1 MKKKKVMKLAYLLMG
16 IALLL
21 SSCSEDLFTGGSDSN
36 EDVTISLAYSDVSPR
51 DIVVNSR
58 ATPQEERHLDN
69 LYIYIF
75 DGNGNLK
82 GYKGIEGEDSLNQN
96 TSSSNSSN
104 SSNKGVITGIETR
117 SGDSYIYA
125 VANISTGLYP
135 VETSNGTVE
144 PNKLPINLDENKAR
158 AGEYEFTL
166 DQLKALTFNRSS
178 RNTIQISSAFLMSG
192 AVQEGKPVNITPA
205 GTIENGENG
214 ENDIRLSRIV
224 SKVKFTIKEKTG
236 DGVTRSFKL
245 DNYSIM
251 NIAMKGTLIGN
262 IDGNKKYNI
271 SNDKDVSNIK
281 GLTLGVNDVDS
292 TGAECFEAYLPENLQ
307 EPQKSVNNQAMRE
320 NDGML
325 ISKEFINAPKYGT
338 YVVLKGKYEET
349 QNGSTKTANVT
360 YYVHLG
366 NCSADY
372 NDYNVERNSMY
383 TFNITVAGVNKIIV
397 EAKQKEGENEQPGA
411 EGVVMKYGDI
421 GKNLTLDSHY
431 EYMVMRFYQNNIQ
444 ELKKAGKGYFYQV
457 YALGKHTD
465 VINVGATTDG
475 NKNDVDTSW
484 IQFAIKCSRDNS
496 SSTYST
502 DKTSR
507 GTACSYPGTEYSSDL
522 YTVENFLKYLY
533 DNSESTSIWTG
544 SDSIGNYVDATCFVS
559 ENYYKDRSWD
569 EYVNDV
575 DKRAF
580 YVANKVW
587 VSKDKRS
594 VYAGAQYGL
603 TQHNI
608 QTFYDRNQA
617 DSVIAYGCE
626 TINDEEKPD
635 GGSDYNIKDKAD
647 GSNGNEFWDGR
658 ANMMEDI
665 FDEHGKPV
673 KTWDDLKNT
682 RDNLYHSLRIACMR
696 RNRDLNGDGNI
707 SDDEIRWYAPATQQ
721 YAGLWIGEEIM
732 STESKLFNK
741 STKILKYGSNKERM
755 VYYSSTRDAES
766 YLSEEGMA
774 TSNMNKGYGGFSPKY
789 VRCVRNL
796 KSWELGY
803 AKTPDPY
810 YSYDSGTKTVTL
822 DKVDEDAL
830 NITGEQGELFDH
842 TERDEGNKPAK
853 KFTIA
858 NSIWKTPYNYKG
870 TTIDPTPE
878 NVYNGKYWCYGRYS
892 ENNKKNWRVPNQREF
907 CIMAMVSTDDDKID
921 VKWTACRTHFSNMNF
936 RQSWT
941 YNHIDDDSK
950 NKGAVTMSLKGVSG
964 VRCIKVLK

>member
-21 SSCSEDLFTGGSDSN
+21 SSCSEDLFTGGSESN
-36 EDVTISLAYSDVSPR
+36 KDVTISLAYSDVSPR

-82 GYKGIEGEDSLNQN
+82 GYKGIEGEDNLNQN
-96 TSSSNSSN
+96 TSSSN
-104 SSNKGVITGIETR
+104 KEVIKDINTR

-135 VETSNGTVE
+135 VATSNGTVE
-144 PNKLPINLDENKAR
+144 PNKLPINLDEEKAR
-158 AGEYEFTL
+158 AGEYDFTL
-166 DQLKALTFNRSS
+166 DQLKALTFNRNN

-192 AVQEGKPVNITPA
+192 AVQQGKLVNITPA
-205 GTIENGENG
+205 GTIENDENDENDG
-214 ENDIRLSRIV
+214 NDIRLSRIV

-271 SNDKDVSNIK
+271 SNNTDVSNIV
-281 GLTLGVNDVDS
+281 GQTLGVNDVDE
-292 TGAECFEAYLPENLQ
+292 TGAKCFEAYLPENLQ
-307 EPQKSVNNQAMRE
+307 EAQHDVQDQAKRE
-320 NDGML
+320 DDNM
-325 ISKEFINAPKYGT
+325 SNPKEFTNAPKYGT

-349 QNGSTKTANVT
+349 KDGSTKTAETT

-366 NCSADY
+366 DCSANH
-372 NDYNVERNSMY
+372 NDYNVERNCKY

-397 EAKQKEGENEQPGA
+397 EAKKEGNEQPGA
-411 EGVVMKYGDI
+411 EGVVMEYGKI

-431 EYMVMRFYQNNIQ
+431 EYMVMRFYKDEIQ
-444 ELKKAGKGYFYQV
+444 KLKKYKIGYYYQV
-457 YALGKHTD
+457 YALGKKTKP
-465 VINVGATTDG
+465 INVQDVANPTTQKHQEKLNG
-475 NKNDVDTSW
+475 VDTSW
-484 IQFAIKCSRDNS
+484 IEFAITGRGNS
-496 SSTYST
+496 TSSYGNENSG
-502 DKTSR
+502 R
-507 GTACSYPGTEYSSDL
+507 GTPCDYPGIGKTMDIE
-522 YTVENFLKYLY
+522 TFLKMLY
-533 DNSESTSIWTG
+533 VNANNDSFWTEG
-544 SDSIGNYVDATCFVS
+544 KYIDATCFVS
-559 ENYYKDRSWD
+559 ENYYKDLSWD
-569 EYVNDV
+569 QYVNNV

-580 YVANKVW
+580 YIANKIS
-587 VSKDKRS
+587 VSEDKRS
-594 VYAGAQYGL
+594 VYAEAQYGL

-617 DSVIAYGCE
+617 GSVIAYGCE
-626 TINDEEKPD
+626 TINDEEKSD
-635 GGSDYNIKDKAD
+635 GRSDYNIAD
-647 GSNGNEFWDGR
+647 QAVGSNGNDYWNGL
-658 ANMMEDI
+658 ANMMKDI
-665 FDEHGKPV
+665 FINGEPV
-673 KTWDDLKNT
+673 KNWDDLKNT
-682 RDNLYHSLRIACMR
+682 KDNLYHSLRIACMR
-696 RNRDLNGDGNI
+696 RNRDLNGDGKI
-707 SDDEIRWYAPATQQ
+707 SEDEIRWYAPATQQ

-732 STESKLFNK
+732 STESKLFNR
-741 STKILKYGSNKERM
+741 STKTLKIDNLESRM
-755 VYYSSTRDAES
+755 IYYSSTRDAEAF
-766 YLSEEGMA
+766 LSEEGMA
-774 TSNMNKGYGGFSPKY
+774 TGNYNKVNTPYAPKY

-796 KSWELGY
+796 KSGEIGY
-803 AKTPDPY
+803 NQTPDTY
-810 YSYDSGTKTVTL
+810 YSYNSNTKTVTL

-858 NSIWKTPYNYKG
+858 DSQWTDYYYDKG
-870 TTIDPTPE
+870 ILMKPTAD

-892 ENNKKNWRVPNQREF
+892 GKNGEKNWRVPNQREL
-907 CIMAMVSTDDDKID
+907 CIMAMVAPNDALNS
-921 VKWTACRTHFSNMNF
+921 ACRTHFSNMNF

-941 YNHIDDDSK
+941 HNNSNI
-950 NKGAVTMSLKGVSG
+950 VTMSLSKAWG

>member
-21 SSCSEDLFTGGSDSN
+21 SSCSEDLFTGGSESN
-36 EDVTISLAYSDVSPR
+36 KDVTISLAYSDVSPR

-82 GYKGIEGEDSLNQN
+82 GYKGIEGEDNLNQN
-96 TSSSNSSN
+96 TSSSETE
-104 SSNKGVITGIETR
+104 KKEITGIKTR

-135 VETSNGTVE
+135 VATSNGTVE
-144 PNKLPINLDENKAR
+144 PNKLPINLDQDRAR
-158 AGEYEFTL
+158 AGEYKFTL
-166 DQLKALTFNRSS
+166 DQLKALTFNRNNP
-178 RNTIQISSAFLMSG
+178 NTIQISSAFLMSG
-192 AVQEGKPVNITPA
+192 SVQNGKLVKITPA

-224 SKVKFTIKEKTG
+224 SKVKFTIKEETR
-236 DGVTRSFKL
+236 DGVKRSFKL

-251 NIAMKGTLIGN
+251 NIAKKGTLIGN
-262 IDGNKKYNI
+262 IDGNKKYI
-271 SNDKDVSNIK
+271 SKVKEDFSNIV
-281 GLTLGVNDVDS
+281 GQTLGVNNVDS
-292 TGAECFEAYLPENLQ
+292 TGVECFEAYLPENLQ

-320 NDGML
+320 DDGML
-325 ISKEFINAPKYGT
+325 ISKEFTNAPEYGT

-349 QNGSTKTANVT
+349 KDGSTKTANVT

-372 NDYNVERNSMY
+372 NDYNVVRNSMY

-397 EAKQKEGENEQPGA
+397 EAKKEGNEQPGA
-411 EGVVMKYGDI
+411 EGVVMEYGKI

-431 EYMVMRFYQNNIQ
+431 EYMVMRFNREDIQNLKTYNI
-444 ELKKAGKGYFYQV
+444 GYYYQV
-457 YALGKHTD
+457 YALGKKTKP
-465 VINVGATTDG
+465 INVKDVANPATQEHQEKLNG
-475 NKNDVDTSW
+475 VDTSW
-484 IQFAIKCSRDNS
+484 IEFAITGRAGSL
-496 SSTYST
+496 STYG
-502 DKTSR
+502 DENDGR
-507 GTACSYPGTEYSSDL
+507 GTPCDYPGIGKTMDIE
-522 YTVENFLKYLY
+522 TFLKMLY
-533 DNSESTSIWTG
+533 DNADNDSFWTNG
-544 SDSIGNYVDATCFVS
+544 KYIDATCFVS
-559 ENYYKDRSWD
+559 ENYYKDLSWD
-569 EYVNDV
+569 KYVNDV

-580 YVANKVW
+580 YVASYVW
-587 VSKDKRS
+587 VSKDTRS
-594 VYAGAQYGL
+594 VYAEAQYGL

-608 QTFYDRNQA
+608 QTFYDRSQA
-617 DSVIAYGCE
+617 ENVTAYGCE
-626 TINDEEKPD
+626 TINDEEKP
-635 GGSDYNIKDKAD
+635 GGGDTGFDINEQVE
-647 GSNGNEFWDGR
+647 GSNGNDYWNGR
-658 ANMMEDI
+658 ANMIQDI
-665 FDEHGKPV
+665 YNFKDKKPV
-673 KTWDDLKNT
+673 KYWDELKGNI
-682 RDNLYHSLRIACMR
+682 SLRIACMS

-707 SDDEIRWYAPATQQ
+707 SEDEIRWYAPATNQ

-741 STKILKYGSNKERM
+741 STKTLKTNKDRM
-755 VYYSSTRDAES
+755 IYYSSTCDAEAF
-766 YLSEEGMA
+766 LSEEGMA
-774 TSNMNKGYGGFSPKY
+774 TGNYNKVNTPYAPKY

-796 KSWELGY
+796 KSGEIGY
-803 AKTPDPY
+803 NQIPDQY
-810 YSYDSGTKTVTL
+810 YSYDSEHKTVTL

-858 NSIWKTPYNYKG
+858 DSQWTDYYNYQGILMK
-870 TTIDPTPE
+870 PTAE

-892 ENNKKNWRVPNQREF
+892 GKNGEKNWRVPNQREL
-907 CIMAMVSTDDDKID
+907 CIMAMVAPNDALNS
-921 VKWTACRTHFSNMNF
+921 ACRTHFSNMNF

-941 YNHIDDDSK
+941 HNYSNI
-950 NKGAVTMSLKGVSG
+950 VTMSLSNAWG

>member
-21 SSCSEDLFTGGSDSN
+21 SSCSEDLFTGGSESN
-36 EDVTISLAYSDVSPR
+36 KDVTISLAYSDVSPR
-51 DIVVNSR
+51 DVVVNSR
-58 ATPQEERHLDN
+58 AKTQEEHHLDN

-82 GYKGIEGEDSLNQN
+82 GYKGIEGEDNLNQN
-96 TSSSNSSN
+96 TSSSETE
-104 SSNKGVITGIETR
+104 KQEITGIKTR

-135 VETSNGTVE
+135 VATSNGTVE
-144 PNKLPINLDENKAR
+144 PNKLPINLDEDKAC

-166 DQLKALTFNRSS
+166 DQLKALTFNRNN

-192 AVQEGKPVNITPA
+192 AVQKGNLVNITPA
-205 GTIENGENG
+205 GTIENGG
-214 ENDIRLSRIV
+214 NDIRLSRIV

-271 SNDKDVSNIK
+271 SNNTDVSNIV
-281 GLTLGVNDVDS
+281 GQTLSVNDVDE
-292 TGAECFEAYLPENLQ
+292 TGAKYFKAYLPENLQ
-307 EPQKSVNNQAMRE
+307 EAQHDVQDQAKRE
-320 NDGML
+320 DDNM
-325 ISKEFINAPKYGT
+325 SNPKEFINAPKYGT

-349 QNGSTKTANVT
+349 KDGSTKTAETT

-366 NCSADY
+366 DCSANH
-372 NDYNVERNSMY
+372 NDYNVERNCKY

-397 EAKQKEGENEQPGA
+397 EAKKEGNEQPGA
-411 EGVVMKYGDI
+411 EGVVMEYGKI

-431 EYMVMRFYQNNIQ
+431 EYMVMRFYKDEIQ
-444 ELKKAGKGYFYQV
+444 KLKKYNIGYYYQV
-457 YALGKHTD
+457 YALGKKTNP
-465 VINVGATTDG
+465 INVKDEANPTTQEHQQKLNG
-475 NKNDVDTSW
+475 VDTSW
-484 IQFAIKCSRDNS
+484 IEFAITGRKGSKSIYGDENGG
-496 SSTYST
+496 
-502 DKTSR
+502 R
-507 GTACSYPGTEYSSDL
+507 GIPCDYPGIGKTMDIE
-522 YTVENFLKYLY
+522 TFLKKLY
-533 DNSESTSIWTG
+533 DNANNDSFWTNG
-544 SDSIGNYVDATCFVS
+544 EYIDATCFVS
-559 ENYYKDRSWD
+559 ENYYKDLSWD
-569 EYVNDV
+569 KYVNDV

-580 YVANKVW
+580 YVASYVW
-587 VSKDKRS
+587 VSEDKRS
-594 VYAGAQYGL
+594 VYAEAQYGL

-617 DSVIAYGCE
+617 GSVIAYGCE
-626 TINDEEKPD
+626 TINDEEKSD
-635 GGSDYNIKDKAD
+635 GRSDYNIAD
-647 GSNGNEFWDGR
+647 QAVGSNGNDYWNGR
-658 ANMMEDI
+658 ANMMEDVFI
-665 FDEHGKPV
+665 NGEPV
-673 KTWDDLKNT
+673 KNWDDLKNT
-682 RDNLYHSLRIACMR
+682 KDNLYHSLRIACMR

-707 SDDEIRWYAPATQQ
+707 SEDEIRWYAPATNQ

-741 STKILKYGSNKERM
+741 STKTLKSNYDRM
-755 VYYSSTRDAES
+755 IYYSSTCDAES
-766 YLSEEGMA
+766 FFSEEGMA
-774 TSNMNKGYGGFSPKY
+774 TGNYNKAGGLSPNY

-796 KSWELGY
+796 KSGEIGY
-803 AKTPDPY
+803 NQIPDQY
-810 YSYDSGTKTVTL
+810 YSYDSEHKTVTL

-858 NSIWKTPYNYKG
+858 DSQWTDYYNYQGIQMK
-870 TTIDPTPE
+870 PTAE

-892 ENNKKNWRVPNQREF
+892 GKNGEKNWRVPNQREL
-907 CIMAMVSTDDDKID
+907 CIMAMVAPNDALNS
-921 VKWTACRTHFSNMNF
+921 ACRTHFSNMNF

-941 YNHIDDDSK
+941 HNYSNI
-950 NKGAVTMSLKGVSG
+950 VTMSLSNAWG

>member
-16 IALLL
+16 VALLL
-21 SSCSEDLFTGGSDSN
+21 CSCSEDLFTGGSESN

-58 ATPQEERHLDN
+58 ATPEEESHLNN

-82 GYKGIEGEDSLNQN
+82 GYKGIEGEENLTQN
-96 TSSSNSSN
+96 TSSST
-104 SSNKGVITGIETR
+104 NKGVITGIKTR

-125 VANISTGLYP
+125 VANIYTGLYP

-144 PNKLPINLDENKAR
+144 PNKLPINLDEDRAS
-158 AGEYEFTL
+158 AGEYDFTL
-166 DQLKALTFNRSS
+166 DQLKALTFNRNNP
-178 RNTIQISSAFLMSG
+178 NTIQISSAFLMSG
-192 AVQEGKPVNITPA
+192 AVQEGKLVNITPA
-205 GTIENGENG
+205 GTIENGGNDG
-214 ENDIRLSRIV
+214 NDIRLSRIV

-236 DGVTRSFKL
+236 DGVKRSFKL

-262 IDGNKKYNI
+262 IDGNKKYI
-271 SNDKDVSNIK
+271 SNDKEDFSNIK

-372 NDYNVERNSMY
+372 NDYNVVRNSMY

-397 EAKQKEGENEQPGA
+397 EAKKEGNEQPGA
-411 EGVVMKYGDI
+411 EGVVMEYGKM

-444 ELKKAGKGYFYQV
+444 ELKKEGKGYFYQV
-457 YALGKHTD
+457 YVLGKHTD

-475 NKNDVDTSW
+475 NKNNVDTSW

-496 SSTYST
+496 SSEYST

-522 YTVENFLKYLY
+522 YTVDNFLKYLY
-533 DNSESTSIWTG
+533 DNAESTSIWTG
-544 SDSIGNYVDATCFVS
+544 SDSKGNYVDATCFVS

-580 YVANKVW
+580 YVANQIW
-587 VSKDKRS
+587 VSEDKRS
-594 VYAGAQYGL
+594 VYAEAQYGL

-608 QTFYDRNQA
+608 QTFYDRSQA
-617 DSVIAYGCE
+617 GSVTAYGCE
-626 TINDEEKPD
+626 TINDEENSD
-635 GGSDYNIKDKAD
+635 GNGGSNYNIKDKGD
-647 GSNGNEFWDGR
+647 GSYGNEYWDGR
-658 ANMMEDI
+658 ANMKEDI
-665 FDEHGKPV
+665 FDTYGKPV
-673 KTWDDLKNT
+673 KTWDDLKNPK
-682 RDNLYHSLRIACMR
+682 DNLYLSLRIACMR
-696 RNRDLNGDGNI
+696 RNRDLNGDGKI

-732 STESKLFNK
+732 SSESKLFNK
-741 STKILKYGSNKERM
+741 STKELIIDIPPKESSKRM
-755 VYYSSTRDAES
+755 IYYSSTRDAES
-766 YLSEEGMA
+766 FLSEEGMA
-774 TSNMNKGYGGFSPKY
+774 TSNANNANGLYSPKY

-796 KSWELGY
+796 KSWDRGY
-803 AKTPDPY
+803 DKTPDPY
-810 YSYDSGTKTVTL
+810 YSYIDSTKTVTL

-830 NITGEQGELFDH
+830 NITGEQRELFDH

-858 NSIWKTPYNYKG
+858 ANIWKDYYDYNG
-870 TTIDPTPE
+870 TTMKPTVV
-878 NVYNGKYWCYGRYS
+878 NVYTGKYQCYGHYS
-892 ENNKKNWRVPNQREF
+892 ENNGEKNWRVPNQREF
-907 CIMAMVSTDDDKID
+907 CIMAMVAPYD
-921 VKWTACRTHFSNMNF
+921 VKYKTCRTHFSNMNF

-941 YNHIDDDSK
+941 FNHIYD
-950 NKGAVTMSLKGVSG
+950 GRGVVTMSLPLTWG
-964 VRCIKVLK
+964 VRCIKVLKD

>member
-21 SSCSEDLFTGGSDSN
+21 SSCSEDLFTGGSESN
-36 EDVTISLAYSDVSPR
+36 KDVTISLAYSDVSPR

-82 GYKGIEGEDSLNQN
+82 GYKDIEGEDNLNQN
-96 TSSSNSSN
+96 TSSSETE
-104 SSNKGVITGIETR
+104 KQEITGIKTR

-135 VETSNGTVE
+135 VATSNGTVE
-144 PNKLPINLDENKAR
+144 PNKLPINLDEDKAC

-166 DQLKALTFNRSS
+166 DQLKALTFNRNN

-192 AVQEGKPVNITPA
+192 AVQQGNLVNITPA
-205 GTIENGENG
+205 GTIENGG
-214 ENDIRLSRIV
+214 NDIRLSRIV
-224 SKVKFTIKEKTG
+224 SKVKFTIKKYTG

-271 SNDKDVSNIK
+271 SNNTDVSNIV
-281 GLTLGVNDVDS
+281 GQTLSVNDVDE
-292 TGAECFEAYLPENLQ
+292 TGAKYFKAYLPENLQ
-307 EPQKSVNNQAMRE
+307 EAQHDVQDQAKRE
-320 NDGML
+320 DDNM
-325 ISKEFINAPKYGT
+325 SNPKEFINAPKYGT

-349 QNGSTKTANVT
+349 KDGSTKTAETT

-366 NCSADY
+366 DCSANH
-372 NDYNVERNSMY
+372 NDYNVERNCKY
-383 TFNITVAGVNKIIV
+383 TFNITVAGVDKIIV
-397 EAKQKEGENEQPGA
+397 EAKKEGNEQPGA
-411 EGVVMKYGDI
+411 EGVVMEYGNM

-431 EYMVMRFYQNNIQ
+431 EYMVMRFERKHIQN
-444 ELKKAGKGYFYQV
+444 LKKYNLGYFYQV
-457 YALGKHTD
+457 YALGKKTD
-465 VINVGATTDG
+465 PINVKDEANPTTQEHQKKLNG
-475 NKNDVDTSW
+475 VDTSW
-484 IQFAIKCSRDNS
+484 IEFAITGRAGSKS
-496 SSTYST
+496 SYGNENGG
-502 DKTSR
+502 R
-507 GTACSYPGTEYSSDL
+507 GIPCDYPGKKGEIHTMDIE
-522 YTVENFLKYLY
+522 TFLKMLY
-533 DNSESTSIWTG
+533 DNADNDSFWTNG
-544 SDSIGNYVDATCFVS
+544 EYIDATCFVS
-559 ENYYKDRSWD
+559 ENYDKDLSWD
-569 EYVNDV
+569 KYVNDV

-580 YVANKVW
+580 YVASYVW
-587 VSKDKRS
+587 VSEDKRS
-594 VYAGAQYGL
+594 VYAEAQYGL

-608 QTFYDRNQA
+608 QTFYDRSQA
-617 DSVIAYGCE
+617 GNVTAYGCE
-626 TINDEEKPD
+626 TINDEEKP
-635 GGSDYNIKDKAD
+635 GGGDTGFDINEQVE
-647 GSNGNEFWDGR
+647 GSNGNDYWDGR
-658 ANMMEDI
+658 ANMMQDI
-665 FDEHGKPV
+665 DKFKDNKPV
-673 KTWDDLKNT
+673 KYWDELKGNI
-682 RDNLYHSLRIACMR
+682 SLRIACMS

-707 SDDEIRWYAPATQQ
+707 SEDEIRWYAPATNQ

-741 STKILKYGSNKERM
+741 STKTLETNKDRM
-755 VYYSSTRDAES
+755 IYYSSTRDAEAF
-766 YLSEEGMA
+766 LSEEGMA
-774 TSNMNKGYGGFSPKY
+774 TGNYDSRNSPYRPKY

-796 KSWELGY
+796 KSKEIGY
-803 AKTPDPY
+803 DQKPDPY
-810 YSYDSGTKTVTL
+810 YSYDSEHKTVTL

-858 NSIWKTPYNYKG
+858 DSQWTDYYNYQGILMK
-870 TTIDPTPE
+870 PTAE

-892 ENNKKNWRVPNQREF
+892 GKNGEKNWRVPNQREL
-907 CIMAMVSTDDDKID
+907 CIMAMVAPNDALNS
-921 VKWTACRTHFSNMNF
+921 ACRTHFSNMNF

-941 YNHIDDDSK
+941 HNYSNI
-950 NKGAVTMSLKGVSG
+950 VTMTLTKAWG

>member
-16 IALLL
+16 VALLL
-21 SSCSEDLFTGGSDSN
+21 CSCSEDLFTGGSESN

-58 ATPQEERHLDN
+58 ATPEEESHLNN

-82 GYKGIEGEDSLNQN
+82 GYKGIEGEENLTQN
-96 TSSSNSSN
+96 TSSST
-104 SSNKGVITGIETR
+104 NKGVITGIKTR

-125 VANISTGLYP
+125 VANIYTGLYP

-144 PNKLPINLDENKAR
+144 PNKLPINLDEDRAS
-158 AGEYEFTL
+158 AGEYDFTL
-166 DQLKALTFNRSS
+166 DQLKTLTFNRNNP
-178 RNTIQISSAFLMSG
+178 NTIQISSAFLMSG
-192 AVQEGKPVNITPA
+192 AVQQGNLVNITPA
-205 GTIENGENG
+205 GTIEKGG
-214 ENDIRLSRIV
+214 NDIRLSRIV

-236 DGVTRSFKL
+236 DGVKRSFKL

-262 IDGNKKYNI
+262 IDGNKKYI
-271 SNDKDVSNIK
+271 SNDKEDFSNIK

-372 NDYNVERNSMY
+372 NDYNVVRNSMY

-522 YTVENFLKYLY
+522 YTVEKFLKYLY

-544 SDSIGNYVDATCFVS
+544 SDSKGNYVDATCFVS

-635 GGSDYNIKDKAD
+635 GGSDFDINDQIE
-647 GSNGNEFWDGR
+647 GSNGNDYWNGR
-658 ANMMEDI
+658 ANMKLDI
-665 FDEHGKPV
+665 FNNGKPV
-673 KTWDDLKNT
+673 ITWDGLKHNI
-682 RDNLYHSLRIACMR
+682 SLRIACMS
-696 RNRDLNGDGNI
+696 RNRDLNGDGI
-707 SDDEIRWYAPATQQ
+707 IQEDEMRWYAPATHQ

-741 STKILKYGSNKERM
+741 STKELIIDIGKKESSKRM
-755 VYYSSTRDAES
+755 VYYSSTRDLES
-766 YLSEEGMA
+766 FLSEEGM
-774 TSNMNKGYGGFSPKY
+774 TTGNYDSRNSFFRPKY

-796 KSWELGY
+796 KSKEIGY
-803 AKTPDPY
+803 GETPDPY
-810 YSYDSGTKTVTL
+810 YNYNSGTKTVTL

-830 NITGEQGELFDH
+830 NITGEQRELFDH

-858 NSIWKTPYNYKG
+858 ASLLLTGEYYDKG
-870 TTIDPTPE
+870 EKRAE
-878 NVYNGKYWCYGRYS
+878 NVYTGKYQCYGRYS
-892 ENNKKNWRVPNQREF
+892 ENNGEKNWRVPNQREL
-907 CIMAMVSTDDDKID
+907 CIMSMVASDDALNS
-921 VKWTACRTHFSNMNF
+921 ACRTHFSNMNF
-936 RQSWT
+936 RPSWT
-941 YNHIDDDSK
+941 YREWGNSRML
-950 NKGAVTMSLKGVSG
+950 TMSLTSVQG

>member
-21 SSCSEDLFTGGSDSN
+21 SSCSEDLFTGGSESN
-36 EDVTISLAYSDVSPR
+36 KDVTISLAYSDVSPR

-58 ATPQEERHLDN
+58 AKTQEERHLDN

-82 GYKGIEGEDSLNQN
+82 GYKGIEGEDNLNQN
-96 TSSSNSSN
+96 TSSSE
-104 SSNKGVITGIETR
+104 KEKQEITGIKTR

-135 VETSNGTVE
+135 VATSNGTVE
-144 PNKLPINLDENKAR
+144 PNKLPINLDEEKAR

-166 DQLKALTFNRSS
+166 DQLKALTFNRNN

-192 AVQEGKPVNITPA
+192 AVQQGNLVNITPA
-205 GTIENGENG
+205 GTIENDG
-214 ENDIRLSRIV
+214 NDIRLSRIV

-271 SNDKDVSNIK
+271 SNNTDVSNIV
-281 GLTLGVNDVDS
+281 GQTLSVNDVDE
-292 TGAECFEAYLPENLQ
+292 TGAKYFKAYLPENLQ
-307 EPQKSVNNQAMRE
+307 EAQHDVTEQAKRE
-320 NDGML
+320 DDNMTNP
-325 ISKEFINAPKYGT
+325 KEFTNAPKYGT

-349 QNGSTKTANVT
+349 KEGSTKTAETT

-366 NCSADY
+366 DCCANY
-372 NDYNVERNSMY
+372 NDYNVERNCKY
-383 TFNITVAGVNKIIV
+383 TFNITVAGVDKIIV
-397 EAKQKEGENEQPGA
+397 EAIKEGNDQPGA
-411 EGVVMKYGDI
+411 EGVVMEYGNM

-431 EYMVMRFYQNNIQ
+431 EYMVMRFERKHIQN
-444 ELKKAGKGYFYQV
+444 LKKYDLGYFYQV
-457 YALGKHTD
+457 YALGKKTD
-465 VINVGATTDG
+465 PINVKDEANPTTQEHQKKLNG
-475 NKNDVDTSW
+475 VDTSW
-484 IQFAIKCSRDNS
+484 IEFAITGRAGSKS
-496 SSTYST
+496 SYGNENGG
-502 DKTSR
+502 R
-507 GTACSYPGTEYSSDL
+507 GIPCDYPGKKGKIHTMDIE
-522 YTVENFLKYLY
+522 TFLKMLY
-533 DNSESTSIWTG
+533 DNADNDSFWTNG
-544 SDSIGNYVDATCFVS
+544 EYIDATCFVS
-559 ENYYKDRSWD
+559 ENYYSNLSWD
-569 EYVNDV
+569 KYVNDV

-580 YVANKVW
+580 YVASYVW
-587 VSKDKRS
+587 VSEDTRS
-594 VYAGAQYGL
+594 VYAKAQYGL

-608 QTFYDRNQA
+608 QTFYDRSQA
-617 DSVIAYGCE
+617 GSVTAYGCE
-626 TINDEEKPD
+626 TINDEEKP
-635 GGSDYNIKDKAD
+635 GGGDTGFDINEQVE
-647 GSNGNEFWDGR
+647 GSNGNDYWNGR
-658 ANMMEDI
+658 ANMILDI
-665 FDEHGKPV
+665 DNFKDNKPV
-673 KTWDDLKNT
+673 KYWDELKGNI
-682 RDNLYHSLRIACMR
+682 SLRIACMS

-707 SDDEIRWYAPATQQ
+707 SEDEIRWYAPATNQ

-741 STKILKYGSNKERM
+741 STKTLKTYKDRM
-755 VYYSSTRDAES
+755 IYYSSTRDAEAF
-766 YLSEEGMA
+766 LSEEGMA
-774 TSNMNKGYGGFSPKY
+774 TGNYNKVNTAYAPKY

-796 KSWELGY
+796 KSGEIGY
-803 AKTPDPY
+803 NQTPDQY
-810 YSYDSGTKTVTL
+810 YSYDSEHKTVTL

-858 NSIWKTPYNYKG
+858 KDLWTGEYDYKG
-870 TTIDPTPE
+870 TTMTPTPE
-878 NVYNGKYWCYGRYS
+878 NVYNGKYWCYGRYI
-892 ENNKKNWRVPNQREF
+892 ENNEKNWRVPNQREL
-907 CIMAMVSTDDDKID
+907 CIMVMVAPID
-921 VKWTACRTHFSNMNF
+921 ALDSACRTHFSNMNF

-941 YNHIDDDSK
+941 YRGYGNSGMIS
-950 NKGAVTMSLKGVSG
+950 MSLTSVKG